1 LAEDARHGAVRG
13 ALVARVLT
21 DWDPDRIR
29 RRMLERRADKDLLGA
44 WARRMHPP
52 NQYLWEFK
60 PEENWLGRAEPA

>member
-1 LAEDARHGAVRG
+1 
-13 ALVARVLT
+13 VLT